1 LAFVDYSIII
11 HPSPI
16 VNPKREVKDIMDKLI
31 ITAALT
37 GNITLPVQTPHLP
50 LTPQEIIDDAVRA
63 AEAGAASVHIHAR
76 DPLTAK
82 PTTDPEVYREIAAG
96 IKERSNVIVCVTTG
110 GVTGMTAAQRVRVVP
125 NLKPELA
132 TFNTGSMNFSIH
144 PIATRY
150 KDEDYKYPWEK
161 EFALGLKEYIFSNN
175 FADMEVFCTAMM
187 ENGTK
192 PELEAYDVGHIYNIR
207 YLIKQKLLDFPI
219 WMQFVT
225 GVLGGIGSALEDI
238 MYMKQTAD
246 RLIGAENYKWSVIGA
261 GYPAE
266 FHADALSIM
275 MGGHARVGMEDN
287 IFIEKG
293 VICKSNAELVAK
305 VVRIAKELGREVATP
320 DEARAILGLKG
331 RENVNY

>member
-1 LAFVDYSIII
+1 M
-11 HPSPI
+11 
-16 VNPKREVKDIMDKLI
+16 EKLI

-37 GNITLPVQTPHLP
+37 GNITLPVQTPYLP
-50 LTPQEIIDDAVRA
+50 LTPKEIIDDAVRA

-76 DPLTAK
+76 DPVTAK
-82 PTTDPEVYREIAAG
+82 PTTDPAVYREIAAG
-96 IKERSNVIVCVTTG
+96 IKARSNVIVCITTG
-110 GVTGMTAAQRVRVVP
+110 GVTGMTAAQRVQVVP

-144 PIATRY
+144 PIAARY
-150 KDEDYKYPWEK
+150 KDEDYRYSWEK

-175 FADMEVFCTAMM
+175 FADMEYFCKAMR
-187 ENGTK
+187 ESSTK
-192 PELEAYDVGHIYNIR
+192 PELEAYDAGHIYNIK
-207 YLIKQKLLDFPI
+207 YLVRQKMLDFPV

-225 GVLGGIGSALEDI
+225 GVLGGIGSALEDV
-238 MYMKQTAD
+238 MYMKQIAD

-266 FHADALSIM
+266 FNLAALAII

-293 VICKSNAELVAK
+293 VLCRSNAELVAK
-305 VVRIAKELGREVATP
+305 VMRIARELGREVASP

-331 RENVNY
+331 RDKVNY